1 MDGILFFGWKKIRT
15 SLQYLVLVGLGRRGE
30 GWGSLLLGDFQRKLG
45 FPTMV
50 PEAPLV
56 RSPSPATELPFETL
70 RLDQRL
76 FIQFQFSC

>member
-1 MDGILFFGWKKIRT
+1 MGKKSEHLQVPST
-15 SLQYLVLVGLGRRGE
+15 SELRGGE
-30 GWGSLLLGDFQRKLG
+30 VRSWGSLLLGDFQRKLG

-70 RLDQRL
+70 RLDPETL
-76 FIQFQFSC
+76 HSVQFSC